1 MSSLIRIA
9 SSSFSEMWN
18 VTLWIWRKIRIYKYQ
33 SSLVCFSHFGDQ
45 IINSE
50 LLCKVNSAVYLPN
63 KVIKLGI
70 PVKKYEKP
78 LFTGED
84 VTNKFRKVL
93 EDPINK

>member
-1 MSSLIRIA
+1 
-9 SSSFSEMWN
+9 
-18 VTLWIWRKIRIYKYQ
+18 
-33 SSLVCFSHFGDQ
+33 
-45 IINSE
+45 
-50 LLCKVNSAVYLPN
+50 VNSAVYLPN